1 MADEEPSS
9 SSAAASRSTNLIIE
23 LSDNDVL
30 LGRGRGIVKFV
41 GNQRFRRLVEERKEE
56 YSSFGSHKDER
67 KARIARELFDR
78 IHERGGR
85 FLKPVEDGRP
95 DDKTWYEVEES
106 VALEKCMQALRQ
118 KEKQHARAF
127 R

>member
-23 LSDNDVL
+23 LNDNDVL

-56 YSSFGSHKDER
+56 YSSFGSHKDDR

-85 FLKPVEDGRP
+85 FLKPVE
-95 DDKTWYEVEES
+95 DKTWYEVEES

-127 R
+127 K